1 VVVILRS
8 GLGFSSYRVGFR
20 VQGSGP
26 KAQGF
31 GFWGFSLGSLSMS
44 YRGSKRVSSERVW
57 SSSSSLRPD
66 WSGAVPRLVFGRLGR
81 SGAVPRLVFGRLGR
95 SGRPPRLVS
104 KDQSGAVCGCPGSS
118 PKTSLGRSRRPPRL
132 VGGNAGVTGF
142 PDHAVCGWRPLH
154 MMVFAVV

>member
-1 VVVILRS
+1 MVVILRS

-81 SGAVPRLVFGRLGR
+81 SG
-95 SGRPPRLVS
+95 RPPRLVS